1 MANTDLSK
9 IKHQFW
15 GKGVEVHRGRGKV
28 CPHAKLRGHFTEVS
42 QHFCTS
48 LQLQN
53 ITEFFSFVKEWHLQK
68 HSSRAE
74 GDVLIEGKENVLVV
88 FFNKKKGAIAC
99 HKTSQLVHDPQQ
111 SSCSSCSHS
120 RKIRVIYNFL
130 PQFVNVQNVHLLAK
144 YTVKWMWI
152 YLQWN

>member
-1 MANTDLSK
+1 M
-9 IKHQFW
+9 
-15 GKGVEVHRGRGKV
+15 
-28 CPHAKLRGHFTEVS
+28 S
-42 QHFCTS
+42 QHFSTS

-53 ITEFFSFVKEWHLQK
+53 ITEFFSFVKELHLQK
-68 HSSRAE
+68 HSSRAD

-88 FFNKKKGAIAC
+88 FFLLKKRGAIAC
-99 HKTSQLVHDPQQ
+99 HKTSQLVPDPQQ

-144 YTVKWMWI
+144 YTVKCM
-152 YLQWN
+152 

>member
-1 MANTDLSK
+1 MFDHWVDVLINT
-9 IKHQFW
+9 IAP
-15 GKGVEVHRGRGKV
+15 
-28 CPHAKLRGHFTEVS
+28 PHWLNSVAWPVDPVLKFRDIPDCLQKCLCS
-42 QHFCTS
+42 QHFSTS

-74 GDVLIEGKENVLVV
+74 GDVLIEGKESVLVV
-88 FFNKKKGAIAC
+88 FFLLKKKGAIAC
-99 HKTSQLVHDPQQ
+99 HKTSQLVPDPQQ

-130 PQFVNVQNVHLLAK
+130 PQFVKCTKCTLAGK
-144 YTVKWMWI
+144 I
-152 YLQWN
+152 YS